1 METRASW
8 YTNPAVQDAIRR
20 FILALVVLSLALL
33 GYDAEITR
41 GIETTPITS
50 EAVSGSAEI
59 VARRTLAATSGD
71 DCSAPERS
79 HSQGLPPKKGTQDQR
94 GMPV

>member
-33 GYDAEITR
+33 GYDVEITR
-41 GIETTPITS
+41 TEMAAPSPVAT
-50 EAVSGSAEI
+50 EATG
-59 VARRTLAATSGD
+59 
-71 DCSAPERS
+71 
-79 HSQGLPPKKGTQDQR
+79 
-94 GMPV
+94 